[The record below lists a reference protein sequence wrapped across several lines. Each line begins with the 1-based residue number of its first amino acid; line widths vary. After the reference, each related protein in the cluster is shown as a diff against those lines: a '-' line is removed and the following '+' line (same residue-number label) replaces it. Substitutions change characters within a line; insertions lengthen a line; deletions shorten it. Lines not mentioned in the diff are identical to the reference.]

1 MRSWRLPASRTSRG
15 LHPRL
20 TTLQTPAAG
29 DENTFADG
37 ELETLLHDADAC
49 LAKMK
54 DRLDAEGDTIL
65 HEHATDAKLQVSRA
79 YVAPA
84 LALLSGRFI
93 FRSGKPNPSAAAKSC
108 GQSTAKPKLV
118 TDWMAELVKL
128 DAALA
133 REEALAA
140 QQEALRRRAARA
152 GRRAASRRRLQPRT
166 APSGPERTAAFASPS
181 LG

>member
-20 TTLQTPAAG
+20 TTLQKPAAG

-37 ELETLLHDADAC
+37 ELEILLHDADAC

-54 DRLDAEGDTIL
+54 DRLDAEGNAIL
-65 HEHATDAKLQVSRA
+65 HEHATDAKMEVSRA
-79 YVAPA
+79 YVAAA
-84 LALLSGRFI
+84 LALLSGRFT
-93 FRSGKPNPSAAAKSC
+93 FRSGKPNPSAAARSC
-108 GQSTAKPKLV
+108 GQPTSRPSMV
-118 TDWMAELVKL
+118 TDWMAKLVKL

-140 QQEALRRRAARA
+140 QQEALAARRRSTR
-152 GRRAASRRRLQPRT
+152 SRSRGSSR
-166 APSGPERTAAFASPS
+166 GPTWRW
-181 LG
+181 